1 MCRVLEVS
9 TSGYYAWCKRS
20 PSARAQADA
29 KLTSRMNAI
38 HERSRG
44 TYGAPRIHAELE
56 AEGIQV
62 GRKRVARL
70 MRAAGLAGVSRAQV
84 DNHYDA

>member
-1 MCRVLEVS
+1 
-9 TSGYYAWCKRS
+9 
-20 PSARAQADA
+20 
-29 KLTSRMNAI
+29 MNAI
-38 HERSRG
+38 HESSRG

-70 MRAAGLAGVSRAQV
+70 MRAAGLTGVSRRKWITTTCVTAMRV
-84 DNHYDA
+84 RRPTWSSATSWRRTESVVGG